1 MMSFFPDSIVSVKSG
16 VSSILSIM
24 CGFTQYFFPSNR
36 ITSIILQFSPVIKI
50 TSSVFFNLYVHKTD
64 LCAQKKPAVCITLN
78 IRHFTLQK
86 IKIRYKKTTFSFTYQ
101 IFGI

>member
-50 TSSVFFNLYVHKTD
+50 TSSVFSIFMCTKQIYAL
-64 LCAQKKPAVCITLN
+64 KKSLPYA
-78 IRHFTLQK
+78 
-86 IKIRYKKTTFSFTYQ
+86 
-101 IFGI
+101 